1 MTKWSRPDVG
11 DRIDDLGGL
20 SREQR
25 RRLERFAL
33 AFERVDASRYPM
45 FTDVTVS
52 DEVLAAQERALYLIG
67 TGGRRK
73 AVRAAVDAFVDEGTQ
88 AYSRRASLPD
98 TFLMFQSLPDRAE
111 DRVRFL
117 ATTERAVVG
126 LILWDELEE
135 DERAALLGPWGAFI
149 EGLG

>member
-1 MTKWSRPDVG
+1 MG
-11 DRIDDLGGL
+11 DLIDDLAGL
-20 SREQR
+20 TTEQQ
-25 RRLERFAL
+25 RRLERFAF
-33 AFERVDASRYPM
+33 AFERVDAARYPQ
-45 FTDVTVS
+45 FTEVVASDDVT
-52 DEVLAAQERALYLIG
+52 AAQERALELIG
-67 TGGRRK
+67 TGSRRR

-117 ATTERAVVG
+117 ATIERAVVG
-126 LILWDELEE
+126 LILWDELEVN
-135 DERAALLGPWGAFI
+135 DRAALLGPWGAVV